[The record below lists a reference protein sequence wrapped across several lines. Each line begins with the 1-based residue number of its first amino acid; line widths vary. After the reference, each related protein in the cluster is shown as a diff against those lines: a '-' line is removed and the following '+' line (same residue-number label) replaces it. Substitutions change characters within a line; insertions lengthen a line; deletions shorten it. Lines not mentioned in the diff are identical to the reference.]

1 MVLREGHGLT
11 DGKTV
16 VKARKQAGMK
26 LELRKARRDQSSG
39 ARAACK
45 LPIDTVHPAIANVYA
60 ENHRLMALCGR
71 ASSTQTATTASRT
84 ATAASEAETM
94 C

>member
-1 MVLREGHGLT
+1 VKPVGVTAASWISSGVVIDRRARLVASRRTARMVLREGHGLT

-45 LPIDTVHPAIANVYA
+45 LPIDTVHPAIANV
-60 ENHRLMALCGR
+60 
-71 ASSTQTATTASRT
+71 
-84 ATAASEAETM
+84 
-94 C
+94 